1 MSFNFQFRFAEGRK
15 EVDQLA
21 RFLLLQPFGYSYYED
36 WVDRTMEQLLL
47 GYKSC
52 ILAFSDGALVGDLV
66 YQPHKEFPR
75 IRELKNMRVDPRLHG
90 RYFGMFMLRQAEKEN
105 PSDFDAIICDT
116 RSDRP
121 DVLGMLTLV
130 GYEILL
136 KAPLY
141 DRNVEDIVLIRAL
154 ERTPD
159 GIFAP

>member
-1 MSFNFQFRFAEGRK
+1 
-15 EVDQLA
+15 
-21 RFLLLQPFGYSYYED
+21 
-36 WVDRTMEQLLL
+36 
-47 GYKSC
+47 
-52 ILAFSDGALVGDLV
+52 
-66 YQPHKEFPR
+66 
-75 IRELKNMRVDPRLHG
+75 MRVDPRLHG

-121 DVLGMLTLV
+121 DVLGMLTLA

-141 DRNVEDIVLIRAL
+141 DQNVEDIVLIRAL

-159 GIFAP
+159 GIFAPIKNDLVAKAA